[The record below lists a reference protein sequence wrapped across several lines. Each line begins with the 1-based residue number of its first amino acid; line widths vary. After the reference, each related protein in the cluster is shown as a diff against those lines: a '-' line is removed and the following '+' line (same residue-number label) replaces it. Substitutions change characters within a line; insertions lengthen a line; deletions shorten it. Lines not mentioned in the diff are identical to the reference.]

1 MELGAANLTAGHNLN
16 LGNLGGVDG
25 EGAFHAFAV
34 GNLTNGESL
43 VDAGA
48 TLGNDDA
55 LEDLHAFLA
64 TFNHAAVHLH
74 GVANV
79 EGRHV
84 VLHLLFSDSVEN
96 VHLVSFL

>member
-1 MELGAANLTAGHNLN
+1 MRNPVLADSLHGHSVLTHAAAEVVELSAANLTTGHNLN

-48 TLGNDDA
+48 TLP
-55 LEDLHAFLA
+55 
-64 TFNHAAVHLH
+64 VM
-74 GVANV
+74 
-79 EGRHV
+79 
-84 VLHLLFSDSVEN
+84 
-96 VHLVSFL
+96 LVMV

>member
-1 MELGAANLTAGHNLN
+1 MVWLVKMCSCESGRLADGLHGHSFLTHAAAEVVELGAANLTAGHNLN

-48 TLGNDDA
+48 TLP
-55 LEDLHAFLA
+55 
-64 TFNHAAVHLH
+64 VM
-74 GVANV
+74 
-79 EGRHV
+79 
-84 VLHLLFSDSVEN
+84 
-96 VHLVSFL
+96 LVMV

>member
-1 MELGAANLTAGHNLN
+1 MRNPVLADGLHSHSVLTYAAAEVVELSAANLTTGHNLN

-48 TLGNDDA
+48 TLP
-55 LEDLHAFLA
+55 
-64 TFNHAAVHLH
+64 VM
-74 GVANV
+74 
-79 EGRHV
+79 
-84 VLHLLFSDSVEN
+84 
-96 VHLVSFL
+96 LVMV